1 MPPQP
6 TPAQVTF
13 SLVALGLIATI
24 LTTWFWAIGRL
35 VSGKSLLPRTPVR
48 VVPWCARHVLGI
60 VLLYMAIINVVPPL
74 VFAAMDIKPAKGT
87 KLEPATL
94 MMMMIAVNGT
104 FIAIGPLLLA
114 WWAKAGPADFG
125 IERGK
130 VGRDVLRGIVAW
142 PLLAPIV
149 FGVQYL
155 SIKVWPPRKH
165 PLLELVAGDPTSLNW
180 GLTILSAVVLA
191 PLAEEFLFRGVLLGW
206 LGRWA
211 AGLDRAKPA
220 TAVDPDLGPAEI
232 WFEPE
237 PSLCARSRV
246 ATFGGQSGRVG
257 AVCGHACTGLAYAA
271 AAILP
276 VARSGNPLS
285 EDGRYGR
292 PCHASCDLQWD
303 LDPDALP
310 DAPGQPRCLQARR
323 PGADPA
329 ASGRDVAGCRLRAT
343 CFGIAGSK
351 LEFAPDFGG
360 HDRRTRV
367 DFWWSLGP

>member
-48 VVPWCARHVLGI
+48 VVPWRARHVLGI

-237 PSLCARSRV
+237 PSLAPGHGWRLLAANLAVSVLFAAMHAQVWPTPLPLFFLSLGLGILYQRTGGMV
-246 ATFGGQSGRVG
+246 GPVTLHATFNGIS
-257 AVCGHACTGLAYAA
+257 TLMLY
-271 AAILP
+271 LM
-276 VARSGNPLS
+276 
-285 EDGRYGR
+285 
-292 PCHASCDLQWD
+292 LQVN
-303 LDPDALP
+303 PDAF
-310 DAPGQPRCLQARR
+310 R
-323 PGADPA
+323 PGGPVPIPPQA
-329 ASGRDVAGCRLRAT
+329 AGMWPDVDCGRRVSASR
-343 CFGIAGSK
+343 
-351 LEFAPDFGG
+351 
-360 HDRRTRV
+360 DRNLNSRRISV
-367 DFWWSLGP
+367 DTTGAHG